1 MVSRSKKTFIS
12 CEYVL
17 IQNNATALFNVF
29 NYDNVTETVYNM
41 YSHTRPE
48 TSTHM

>member
-17 IQNNATALFNVF
+17 IQN
-29 NYDNVTETVYNM
+29 VTETVYNM

-48 TSTHM
+48 TSTKM